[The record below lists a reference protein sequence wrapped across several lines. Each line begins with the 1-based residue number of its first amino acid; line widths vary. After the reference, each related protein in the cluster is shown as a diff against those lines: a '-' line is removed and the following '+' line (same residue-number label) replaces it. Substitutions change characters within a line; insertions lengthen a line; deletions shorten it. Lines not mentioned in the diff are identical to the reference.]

1 MTFALPEMHQRSIQE
16 TKPSMKNP
24 ALKLTTALVLG
35 TALLGTAAAQ
45 YPERAVSMVVPF
57 SAGGPTDTVARSLA
71 EAMRP
76 TLGQTI
82 LVENK
87 GGAGGTIGVSHVA
100 RSKPDGYTMLL
111 MHIGFSTAQ
120 SLYKNPGYSSDSF
133 EPIGM
138 VLDVPMTIIARS
150 DFPADSIQELVE
162 YVKANPDKVSLA
174 NAGIGAASHLCG
186 TMFSRAIGV
195 DLLTIPYKGTAPAIN
210 DLLGKQVDI
219 LCDQTTNTSTHIQ
232 AGTVKA
238 YAVTSKE
245 RVPTLP
251 DLPTMQESGYDG
263 FEIGIWHGLW
273 APKGTP
279 QDALDKLQK
288 ALQAGLADKAFQE
301 RMAGLGAQLLPDR
314 ANPDALRAHVDQQVP
329 QWAELFKQAGV
340 EPQ

>member
-1 MTFALPEMHQRSIQE
+1 
-16 TKPSMKNP
+16 MKIS
-24 ALKLTTALVLG
+24 ALKLTSALALG
-35 TALLGTAAAQ
+35 VALASGPAAAE
-45 YPERAVSMVVPF
+45 YPERTVSMVVPF

-76 TLGQTI
+76 TLGETVV
-82 LVENK
+82 VENK

-100 RSKPDGYTMLL
+100 RAKPDGHTILL

-120 SLYKNPGYSSDSF
+120 SLYKDPGYSSASF
-133 EPIGM
+133 EPIGL

-150 DFPADSIQELVE
+150 DFPADNISELIE
-162 YVKANPDKVSLA
+162 YVKANTDKVSLA

-186 TMFSRAIGV
+186 TMFSSALGV
-195 DLLTIPYKGTAPAIN
+195 DLLTIPYKGTGPAMN

-219 LCDQTTNTSTHIQ
+219 MCDQTTNTTQHIK

-263 FEIGIWHGLW
+263 FEVGIWHGIW

-279 QDALDKLQK
+279 QPALDKLQA
-288 ALQAGLADKAFQE
+288 ALKAGLADKAFQD
-301 RMAGLGAQLLPDR
+301 RMAGLGANLLPDR
-314 ANPDALRAHVDQQVP
+314 ANPQALAAHVDQQVP
-329 QWAELFKQAGV
+329 QWAELFKNAGIQA
-340 EPQ
+340 Q

>member
-1 MTFALPEMHQRSIQE
+1 
-16 TKPSMKNP
+16 MKNFP
-24 ALKLTTALVLG
+24 LKLASALVLG
-35 TALLGTAAAQ
+35 VAMLGGTASAQ
-45 YPERAVSMVVPF
+45 YPERPVNMVVPF

-76 TLGQTI
+76 SLGETVV
-82 LVENK
+82 VENK
-87 GGAGGTIGVSHVA
+87 GGAGGTIGVTQVA
-100 RSKPDGYTMLL
+100 RSKPDGHTILL

-120 SLYKNPGYSSDSF
+120 SLYKNPGYTSDSF
-133 EPIGM
+133 DPIGL

-150 DFPADSIQELVE
+150 DFPANDIKELVE
-162 YVKANPDKVSLA
+162 YIKANPDKVSLA
-174 NAGIGAASHLCG
+174 NAGIGAASQLCG
-186 TMFSRAIGV
+186 TMLTSAIGV
-195 DLLTIPYKGTAPAIN
+195 DLLTVPYKGTGPAMN

-219 LCDQTTNTSTHIQ
+219 MCDQTTNTSQHIK

-263 FEIGIWHGLW
+263 FEVGIWHGMW

-279 QDALDKLQK
+279 QPVLDKLQA
-288 ALQAGLADKAFQE
+288 ALKAGLADKAFQD
-301 RMAGLGAQLLPDR
+301 RMAGLGANLLPDR
-314 ANPDALRAHVDQQVP
+314 ANPEALTAHVNQQVP
-329 QWAELFKQAGV
+329 QWAELFKKAGI

>member
-1 MTFALPEMHQRSIQE
+1 MKRS
-16 TKPSMKNP
+16 
-24 ALKLTTALVLG
+24 ALKITSALILG
-35 TALLGTAAAQ
+35 TALIGGTAAAS
-45 YPERAVSMVVPF
+45 YPERSVNMVVPF

-76 TLGQTI
+76 TLGETVV
-82 LVENK
+82 VENK

-100 RSKPDGYTMLL
+100 RAKPDGHTILL

-133 EPIGM
+133 EPVGL

-150 DFPADSIQELVE
+150 DFPANNIQELVE
-162 YVKANPDKVSLA
+162 YVKANKDKVSLA

-186 TMFSRAIGV
+186 TMFSSALGV
-195 DLLTIPYKGTAPAIN
+195 DLLTIPYKGTGPAMN

-219 LCDQTTNTSTHIQ
+219 LCEQTTNTTQHIK

-251 DLPTMQESGYDG
+251 DLPTLQESGFDG
-263 FEIGIWHGLW
+263 FEVGIWHGIW

-279 QDALDKLQK
+279 QPALDKLQE
-288 ALQAGLADKAFQE
+288 ALKAGLADKAFQD
-301 RMAGLGAQLLPDR
+301 RMAGLGANLLPER
-314 ANPDALRAHVDQQVP
+314 ANPESLKQHVDQQVP
-329 QWAELFKQAGV
+329 QWAELFKKAGV
-340 EPQ
+340 EAQ